1 MKIKAVTLFT
11 TLLFC
16 LPTLAEINCKQLENK
31 TLEATIV
38 NVADGDTA
46 TVKLADKG
54 DTLSV
59 RFYGVAT
66 PESAWPGK
74 WPEQAYSGEAKAF
87 TVSALRG
94 RDVNVVFNGDG
105 TTYGHCVGEVFVN
118 GRSHS
123 LALLEGGYAWW
134 YARYAPNRQDLADAQ
149 VKARLSRKGLWASQ
163 HPQEP
168 WFYRK
173 QHKD

>member
-1 MKIKAVTLFT
+1 MRVKAVTFIT

-31 TLEATIV
+31 TLEATVV

-46 TVKLADKG
+46 TVRLATKG
-54 DTLSV
+54 NTLIV
-59 RFYGVAT
+59 RFYGVDT
-66 PESAWPGK
+66 PESEWPGK
-74 WPEQAYSGEAKAF
+74 WPEQAYSSDAKTF

-94 RDVNVVFNGDG
+94 KEVSVAFNGDG
-105 TTYGHCVGEVFVN
+105 TYGRCVGEVFVS

-123 LALLEGGYAWW
+123 VALLEGGYAWW
-134 YARYAPNRQDLADAQ
+134 YARYAPDRHDLADAQ

-168 WFYRK
+168 WLYRK
-173 QHKD
+173 KYRN